1 MNTLNNLKRAGKYQS
16 LHGIY
21 TPINP
26 LKYKGKGLPQF
37 KSKLELKMMAYLD
50 KSAAVLEWCYE
61 PFAIK
66 YEDKSV
72 LDANKK
78 GTIRK
83 YYVDFTA
90 SIKNGAVVKK
100 YWLEV
105 KSINEVAL
113 NNKAKKN
120 VNENT
125 TYIKN
130 MSKWVIAKK
139 LAKAQNCEF
148 LLITDK
154 DLK

>member
-1 MNTLNNLKRAGKYQS
+1 MNSLNNLKKAGKYKS
-16 LHGIY
+16 FHGVY
-21 TPINP
+21 TPTNP
-26 LKYKGKGLPQF
+26 TKYKGKGLPQF

-50 KSAAVLEWCYE
+50 KSDAVIEWNYE

-72 LDANKK
+72 LDENKK

-90 SIKNGAVVKK
+90 TIKNGPVAKR

-105 KSINEVAL
+105 KSINEITL
-113 NNKAKKN
+113 DKKAQKN
-120 VNENT
+120 VNENN

-130 MSKWVIAKK
+130 MSKWIVAKK
-139 LAKAQNCEF
+139 LAKAHNCEF
-148 LLITDK
+148 MLITDK